1 MIKIYKRELPSMKES
16 LDIIC
21 SPSKDKK
28 GTYAEFGYIFYA
40 VSYFNPKRKSS
51 KSKEVN
57 NCLDYVLKK

>member
-1 MIKIYKRELPSMKES
+1 MKES

-57 NCLDYVLKK
+57 ICLDYVLKK